1 MFLFKLKPESND
13 LLLLISLF
21 LLKFLFMRLISSIL
35 FLSVLAIISC
45 NTANNKTEQAET
57 NIIHSPED
65 SAIKKAVADA
75 YACISFKQGEQ
86 LNFEHIKDCFIPRAQ
101 LINFRSDSMD
111 ILSIG
116 QFVEMYKGLIT
127 SNAVSSFYEEEIKGT
142 TEQFGRIA
150 QRISS
155 YKTYINTMDS
165 VAERGVNSFQLVK
178 TAQGWKVSTI
188 IWDVETEKLKIPDYY
203 LKQ

>member
-1 MFLFKLKPESND
+1 
-13 LLLLISLF
+13 
-21 LLKFLFMRLISSIL
+21 MRLISSIL

-45 NTANNKTEQAET
+45 NTANNKTEQAEA

-65 SAIKKAVADA
+65 SVIKKAVADA

-86 LNFEHIKDCFIPRAQ
+86 LNFEHIKDYFIPRAQ

-116 QFVEMYKGLIT
+116 QFVEMYKELIT

-142 TEQFGRIA
+142 TEQFGRVA

-178 TAQGWKVSTI
+178 TAQGWKVSAI

>member
-1 MFLFKLKPESND
+1 
-13 LLLLISLF
+13 
-21 LLKFLFMRLISSIL
+21 MRLISSIL

>member
-1 MFLFKLKPESND
+1 LFLFKLKPESND